1 MKKKFISVALFGA
14 LMLAS
19 TSVVTSCKDYDD
31 DISGLQ
37 SQVTDNKKTLDEQIA
52 ALNTAL
58 ESTKADVVAAQTT
71 ANEAVQAAKDAQST
85 GDEALKEAADAKA
98 DAALATQA
106 AAQAKEEAIEAAK
119 AEVEALRQEIENMP
133 EGDFV
138 TNDAFTQKVND
149 LNSKISAIQ
158 EGLSKL
164 EGLQGID
171 VTVNANAQAI
181 EQLKNQM
188 TAVEAYK
195 ALIDANASD
204 ITSLKNKDTE
214 IDNAISLIN
223 STIANLATSDDL
235 EVVEDALSAVE
246 AQIEK
251 INSNL
256 SVLLRDELR
265 SLVFKS
271 GLYVDGIEAAEYGYL
286 TYTTYAGTAMGAAV
300 DVTDN
305 EGTACKLL
313 DPVKWNFVSAGSG
326 EYNPTINVAYHLNPS
341 SAKVNKED
349 LSFISRDV
357 EVVTREASAAEI
369 TLVDKVSDDAGILTV
384 SMKATGSKIKAKG
397 EGSIFALQAV
407 VRSDEKGDTTIT
419 SDYAMLYASTLTPKA
434 IAFASKDI
442 QSAES
447 AEDCSQTG
455 QNDHLYDTPNKAI
468 SKVAQVKVRY
478 DNKDGIDLKELM
490 EMHYDWDSKTKNN
503 GTHKIWKYGEEAQY
517 GLTYE
522 FNLIDYTAGSNT
534 TSDSKY
540 AALTDGVLYARTVNS
555 EGETTGNQGP
565 SSIGKH
571 PLVQVLV
578 KDING
583 NVVLDGYIKI
593 EITDAPENAPE
604 DMNTPVFDLSNADFG
619 CDDLNKTLTWAEIS
633 DKLYEV
639 TAGAS
644 KEEFEDRYKFDVDAS
659 SNEGK
664 QYDEN
669 HKLLTQSLGV
679 VTEMPDPQGTTNNVL
694 NWELTPA
701 DLQAIYEKE
710 GHTVTIYVKYASQ
723 YKNTY
728 GDIYM
733 PLKVTVIKNLTTNVS
748 KKNVNFWFAA
758 DGTPNDALD
767 QAIRLNVPYPQD
779 GGDPKPYTVD
789 ADQAWEGNIMSF
801 SNAKVTASK
810 YYFHPAFN
818 AENIS
823 IVGSDGTSYRLT
835 VGKDNKAQDIFNA
848 SRLFDV
854 NSANEEKYA
863 LNSKAGAYM
872 NNELYANNTKIAE
885 LNQSTGEITYLDNAT
900 AKAVLNSDQAQHS
913 ASGLYVYLGICASNS
928 CDYVMPV
935 SNDNPFKA
943 FFLRPVDVKDN
954 GVGEFVDGKQNG
966 STVDVAK
973 LFNFI
978 DWRDVQFVKDG
989 NYDNSWL
996 YAFYGFS
1003 SVKVDVANATTNMNG
1018 NDINTKKLTDVN
1030 PNIKLTQVDNDG
1042 DPVTGSLTFDL
1053 SAYNAE
1059 SAGSAATFNAI
1070 VAEMGKIKYE
1080 NQGLNVSDYDI
1091 RIPVEFT
1098 YDWGTIKTYVVCKV
1112 TRTQGN

>member
-19 TSVVTSCKDYDD
+19 TSIVTSCKDYDD

-85 GDEALKEAADAKA
+85 GDEALKEAAEAKA

-119 AEVEALRQEIENMP
+119 AEVEALRQEIESMP

-138 TNDAFTQKVND
+138 TNDAFTQKVNE
-149 LNSKISAIQ
+149 LNDKISAIQ

-188 TAVEAYK
+188 AAVEAYK
-195 ALIDANASD
+195 ALIDTNASD

-214 IDNAISLIN
+214 IDNAINLIN
-223 STIANLATSDDL
+223 STIATLATSTDL
-235 EVVEDALSAVE
+235 DAVENALSAVE

-286 TYTTYAGTAMGAAV
+286 TYTTYAGTATGAVV
-300 DVTDN
+300 DVIA
-305 EGTACKLL
+305 EGTNACKLL
-313 DPVKWNFVSAGSG
+313 DPAKWNFVSAGSG

-357 EVVTREASAAEI
+357 EVVTREASAAGI
-369 TLVDKVSDDAGILTV
+369 TFVDKVSDTDGILTV
-384 SMKATGSKIKAKG
+384 SMKANGSKIKEKG
-397 EGSIFALQAV
+397 EGSIFALQAI
-407 VRSDEKGDTTIT
+407 VRTGEKGDTTIT
-419 SDYAMLYASTLTPKA
+419 SDYAILYASTLTPKA

-442 QSAES
+442 QSVDNAEN
-447 AEDCSQTG
+447 CSQTG
-455 QNDHLYDTPNKAI
+455 QNDHLYDTPHKALE
-468 SKVAQVKVRY
+468 KVAQVKVRY
-478 DNKDGIDLKELM
+478 DNKDGIDLKELV

-503 GTHKIWKYGEEAQY
+503 GTHKIWKYGEEAEY

-522 FNLIDYTAGSNT
+522 FNLIQY
-534 TSDSKY
+534 SDSKNGTLNSKY
-540 AALTDGVLYARTVNS
+540 AKLVDGVLYPRTVDSNQ
-555 EGETTGNQGP
+555 ETTDEQGI
-565 SSIGKH
+565 SSVGKK

-578 KDING
+578 KDANG
-583 NVVLDGYIKI
+583 NVVLDGYIKV
-593 EITDAPENAPE
+593 EITEAPEVAPE
-604 DMNTPVFDLSNADFG
+604 DKNAPLFDLSNADFG
-619 CDDLNKTLTWAEIS
+619 CNDLNKTLTWAEIS
-633 DKLYEV
+633 DKLYQQ

-659 SNEGK
+659 SQAGK

-669 HKLLTQSLGV
+669 HNLLTQSLGV

-694 NWELTPA
+694 NWELAPA

-728 GDIYM
+728 GDIYV
-733 PLKVTVIKNLTTNVS
+733 PLKVTVIKDLTTNVS
-748 KKNVNFWFAA
+748 KKNINFWFAA

-779 GGDPKPYTVD
+779 KGGAKPYTVD
-789 ADQAWEGNIMSF
+789 ADQAWEGNIMKF
-801 SNAKVTASK
+801 SNAKVTGSK

-835 VGKDNKAQDIFNA
+835 VGTDKAYDIFNA
-848 SRLFDV
+848 SRQFDV

-989 NYDNSWL
+989 NYANSWL

-1030 PNIKLTQVDNDG
+1030 PNIKLTQIDKDG
-1042 DPVTGSLTFDL
+1042 GLVTGSLTFNL
-1053 SAYNAE
+1053 SSYNAE
-1059 SAGSAATFNAI
+1059 SNGNATTFNAI
-1070 VAEMGKIKYE
+1070 VDAMGKIKYE

>member
-85 GDEALKEAADAKA
+85 GDEALKEAAEAKA

-341 SAKVNKED
+341 SAKVYNEY
-349 LSFISRDV
+349 LSFISRHV
-357 EVVTREASAAEI
+357 
-369 TLVDKVSDDAGILTV
+369 
-384 SMKATGSKIKAKG
+384 
-397 EGSIFALQAV
+397 
-407 VRSDEKGDTTIT
+407 
-419 SDYAMLYASTLTPKA
+419 
-434 IAFASKDI
+434 
-442 QSAES
+442 
-447 AEDCSQTG
+447 
-455 QNDHLYDTPNKAI
+455 
-468 SKVAQVKVRY
+468 
-478 DNKDGIDLKELM
+478 
-490 EMHYDWDSKTKNN
+490 
-503 GTHKIWKYGEEAQY
+503 
-517 GLTYE
+517 
-522 FNLIDYTAGSNT
+522 
-534 TSDSKY
+534 
-540 AALTDGVLYARTVNS
+540 
-555 EGETTGNQGP
+555 
-565 SSIGKH
+565 
-571 PLVQVLV
+571 
-578 KDING
+578 
-583 NVVLDGYIKI
+583 
-593 EITDAPENAPE
+593 
-604 DMNTPVFDLSNADFG
+604 
-619 CDDLNKTLTWAEIS
+619 
-633 DKLYEV
+633 
-639 TAGAS
+639 
-644 KEEFEDRYKFDVDAS
+644 
-659 SNEGK
+659 
-664 QYDEN
+664 
-669 HKLLTQSLGV
+669 
-679 VTEMPDPQGTTNNVL
+679 
-694 NWELTPA
+694 
-701 DLQAIYEKE
+701 
-710 GHTVTIYVKYASQ
+710 
-723 YKNTY
+723 
-728 GDIYM
+728 
-733 PLKVTVIKNLTTNVS
+733 
-748 KKNVNFWFAA
+748 
-758 DGTPNDALD
+758 
-767 QAIRLNVPYPQD
+767 
-779 GGDPKPYTVD
+779 
-789 ADQAWEGNIMSF
+789 
-801 SNAKVTASK
+801 
-810 YYFHPAFN
+810 
-818 AENIS
+818 
-823 IVGSDGTSYRLT
+823 
-835 VGKDNKAQDIFNA
+835 
-848 SRLFDV
+848 
-854 NSANEEKYA
+854 
-863 LNSKAGAYM
+863 
-872 NNELYANNTKIAE
+872 
-885 LNQSTGEITYLDNAT
+885 
-900 AKAVLNSDQAQHS
+900 
-913 ASGLYVYLGICASNS
+913 
-928 CDYVMPV
+928 
-935 SNDNPFKA
+935 
-943 FFLRPVDVKDN
+943 
-954 GVGEFVDGKQNG
+954 
-966 STVDVAK
+966 
-973 LFNFI
+973 
-978 DWRDVQFVKDG
+978 
-989 NYDNSWL
+989 
-996 YAFYGFS
+996 
-1003 SVKVDVANATTNMNG
+1003 
-1018 NDINTKKLTDVN
+1018 
-1030 PNIKLTQVDNDG
+1030 
-1042 DPVTGSLTFDL
+1042 
-1053 SAYNAE
+1053 
-1059 SAGSAATFNAI
+1059 
-1070 VAEMGKIKYE
+1070 
-1080 NQGLNVSDYDI
+1080 
-1091 RIPVEFT
+1091 
-1098 YDWGTIKTYVVCKV
+1098 
-1112 TRTQGN
+1112 